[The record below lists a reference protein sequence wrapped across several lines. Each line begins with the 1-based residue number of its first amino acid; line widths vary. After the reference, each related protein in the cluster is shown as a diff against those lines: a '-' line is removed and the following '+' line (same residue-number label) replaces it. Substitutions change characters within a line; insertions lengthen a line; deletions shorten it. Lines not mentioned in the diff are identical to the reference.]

1 MTPSIKET
9 VSVYIIPVLIGA
21 GLMWMIQQS
30 RIADI
35 EEAFKMRYQQ
45 EQFMHIEEDLN
56 RRLNEMERQIQN
68 LHHQF
73 DIERTANER
82 DMDLYHKAAR
92 DMANKLQAYENQ

>member
-1 MTPSIKET
+1 MTTSIKET

-45 EQFMHIEEDLN
+45 EQFMEIKDDVN
-56 RRLNEMERQIQN
+56 RRLDQMERQIQN

-73 DIERTANER
+73 EMERDTNER
-82 DMDLYHKAAR
+82 FR
-92 DMANKLQAYENQ
+92 NKPVRKDG

>member
-9 VSVYIIPVLIGA
+9 VSTYIIPVLIGA
-21 GLMWMIQQS
+21 GLMWMIQQA

-45 EQFMHIEEDLN
+45 EQFMEIKEDFN
-56 RRLNEMERQIQN
+56 RRLDQMERQIQN

-82 DMDLYHKAAR
+82 DIELYHKAAR
-92 DMANKLQAYENQ
+92 DMANKLQAYEN

>member
-1 MTPSIKET
+1 
-9 VSVYIIPVLIGA
+9 
-21 GLMWMIQQS
+21 MWMIQQS